1 MVDEQQMLQR
11 HMKIWGGF
19 CKLLT
24 WSLIGVIVTLVLM
37 AIFLI

>member
-1 MVDEQQMLQR
+1 MVDEKQLLQR
-11 HMKIWGGF
+11 NEKVWAGF